1 MSKIGDY
8 FASQCGNPH
17 GVIGK
22 IMTWAMNRANNVMYK
37 GIVDELKISPKT
49 RILDVGFGNGYLETL
64 IIQKSRC
71 FITGIDISED
81 MVSKAAAAN
90 RRYVASGN
98 MKFQLGD
105 CCDLSFKDKFFDV
118 VTTMNTIYFWSDT
131 AKGMAEIS
139 RVLKD
144 GGIFYNAVISK
155 ENLDKYFYTKN
166 GFKKFTKDEYIEL
179 GKKAGFQRI
188 RIKILGN
195 NYGLLIVYM
204 K

>member
-71 FITGIDISED
+71 
-81 MVSKAAAAN
+81 
-90 RRYVASGN
+90 
-98 MKFQLGD
+98 
-105 CCDLSFKDKFFDV
+105 LSPEL
-118 VTTMNTIYFWSDT
+118 IYPKIWSARQPQRT
-131 AKGMAEIS
+131 VGMLLREI
-139 RVLKD
+139 
-144 GGIFYNAVISK
+144 
-155 ENLDKYFYTKN
+155 
-166 GFKKFTKDEYIEL
+166 
-179 GKKAGFQRI
+179 
-188 RIKILGN
+188 
-195 NYGLLIVYM
+195 
-204 K
+204 

>member
-71 FITGIDISED
+71 FITRVPATSATHSAVAVAMPLICW
-81 MVSKAAAAN
+81 SKFRAV
-90 RRYVASGN
+90 RSPVR
-98 MKFQLGD
+98 
-105 CCDLSFKDKFFDV
+105 
-118 VTTMNTIYFWSDT
+118 
-131 AKGMAEIS
+131 
-139 RVLKD
+139 RVLVLP
-144 GGIFYNAVISK
+144 F
-155 ENLDKYFYTKN
+155 
-166 GFKKFTKDEYIEL
+166 
-179 GKKAGFQRI
+179 I
-188 RIKILGN
+188 RAR
-195 NYGLLIVYM
+195 M
-204 K
+204 SPF